1 MSDGAG
7 LAGARAREHA
17 HGSARGARARALFG
31 VEALEQLRMTVR
43 RRTSHASHPRRG
55 DRRNIGSPDARIL
68 ALMAEKRDKEAA
80 KQAKKEKRAA
90 GKARRGQI
98 FQAFHMQRKEDKAL
112 IPLMLGTFL
121 VIAGLVFLLGMWLGI
136 KWLLLPLGILLGV
149 LGAIILFGRR
159 VQKNVFA
166 KAEGQPGAGAWALD
180 NLRGKWRV
188 TQTVAATTQLDA
200 VHRVLG
206 GPGVVL
212 VAEGAP
218 HRVKN
223 LLSQEKKRIA
233 RLVGETPIYEVII
246 GDEEGQVPL
255 RKLQNHLMK
264 LPRNLKGPQ
273 VDALETK
280 LSALGNR
287 GAAMP
292 KGPMPQGA
300 KMRNVQRTV
309 RRR

>member
-1 MSDGAG
+1 
-7 LAGARAREHA
+7 
-17 HGSARGARARALFG
+17 
-31 VEALEQLRMTVR
+31 
-43 RRTSHASHPRRG
+43 
-55 DRRNIGSPDARIL
+55 
-68 ALMAEKRDKEAA
+68 MAEKRDKEAA